1 MALIRAQGM
10 FAVVVGMSQLGWS
23 QELSQP
29 TTPTVNVNYV
39 TQEQVAATNGNAPA
53 TSPVIIQGPLTPPN
67 FVVENPGVAREL
79 LPPTSDALTLA
90 DVMASVYQSYPMIT
104 RARLESGVVAGEQQS
119 ANGWWDPKLESYSV
133 NQPLGFYKNYR
144 QSVGLS
150 RNLWWGGYLSS
161 GYRIGRGDFEP
172 WYKERQ
178 TDSGGE
184 FKLAWVQPL
193 LQGYSIDPNRV
204 ALFQAN
210 LRQQSVGPL
219 VQREILENGISAA
232 NAYWSWVSAGQ
243 VVRTQ
248 EQLLRLAQV
257 RMEQIQKQVNE
268 GEVKPAIL
276 IFNSQLIAE
285 REFKLL
291 ETIRKLRESS
301 FKLSLYL
308 RNDQGQPMVPD
319 DSWLPASFP
328 PLGPIPPGDFNADL
342 SAALDRRPEL
352 QLLDFDMRQSQL
364 DLQLAR
370 NQTLPQFDLV
380 FDNSKDVGEPASSSG
395 DKTPFES
402 ELGFQGSVPLPRN
415 KARGKIQSTQNKI
428 AQIAQYRE
436 LQSNKIGIELQTA
449 RNALEISAER
459 VNQAE
464 KTVRIAI
471 QYLDLT
477 ERAFIQGEGD
487 LLDLNILESKTY
499 DARFYLIDATQEW
512 FAALAAM
519 QRALGLDPLE
529 QAIRLSE
536 AAGALSTPIVVP
548 ETIAPLGELPK

>member
-1 MALIRAQGM
+1 MPNDGSTA
-10 FAVVVGMSQLGWS
+10 
-23 QELSQP
+23 E
-29 TTPTVNVNYV
+29 
-39 TQEQVAATNGNAPA
+39 TQKAIP
-53 TSPVIIQGPLTPPN
+53 SPLTPQN
-67 FVVENPGVAREL
+67 LMVEDPSVAREL
-79 LPPTSDALTLA
+79 LPPTANALTLA
-90 DVMASVYQSYPMIT
+90 DVIASIYQSYPMIT
-104 RARLESGVVAGEQQS
+104 RARLEAGVVAGEQRS
-119 ANGWWDPKLESYSV
+119 ANGWWDPKLETYSV

-144 QSVGLS
+144 QSVGLA

-178 TDSGGE
+178 TDLGGE

-204 ALFQAN
+204 SLFQAN
-210 LRQQSVGPL
+210 LRQQAVTPL
-219 VQREILENGISAA
+219 VQREILDNGVEGA
-232 NAYWSWVSAGQ
+232 NAYWKWVSAGQ

-248 EQLLRLAQV
+248 EELLRLAQV
-257 RMEQIQKQVNE
+257 RMGQIQKQVDL
-268 GEVKPAIL
+268 GEVKASIL

-291 ETIRKLRESS
+291 ETVRKLREAS

-308 RNDQGQPMVPD
+308 RDADGQPMVPD
-319 DSWLPASFP
+319 DMWLPSTFP
-328 PLGPIPPGDFNADL
+328 PLGPVPPGDFSADMA
-342 SAALDRRPEL
+342 AALERRPEL
-352 QLLDFDMRQSQL
+352 QLLDLDSRQSQL

-380 FDNSKDVGEPASSSG
+380 LENSQDVGAPASSLR
-395 DKTPFES
+395 DKSPFES

-415 KARGKIQSTQNKI
+415 KARGKIQSTQNKLS
-428 AQIAQYRE
+428 QIAQYRE
-436 LQSNKIGIELQTA
+436 LQSNKIGVELQTA
-449 RNALEISAER
+449 RNAMEIAAER

-471 QYLDLT
+471 QYLELT
-477 ERAFIQGEGD
+477 ERGFNEGEGD

-499 DARFYLIDATQEW
+499 DSRFYLIDATQEW

-529 QAIRLSE
+529 QAIRLNESASAIE
-536 AAGALSTPIVVP
+536 ATLVIP
-548 ETIAPLGELPK
+548 ESIAPRGQFSR